1 MLRIIEKV
9 ALSHFFELFY
19 SIKGAEPI
27 NNKQATPLQKDHH
40 VLYRIIFEKD

>member
-1 MLRIIEKV
+1 MIRIIEKV

-27 NNKQATPLQKDHH
+27 NNKQATPLRKMPSRF
-40 VLYRIIFEKD
+40 VSRYF